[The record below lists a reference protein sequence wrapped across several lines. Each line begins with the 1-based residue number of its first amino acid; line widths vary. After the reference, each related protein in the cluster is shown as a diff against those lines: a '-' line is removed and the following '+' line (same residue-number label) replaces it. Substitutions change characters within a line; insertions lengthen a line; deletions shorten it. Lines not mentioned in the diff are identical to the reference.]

1 MKALLQAIQTQLKND
16 TDLSYISD
24 TNIFI
29 TPDEDIIPIDL
40 IFPALGLKDGPINRI
55 VHTNLK
61 WEVHYTV
68 YIIVLQTLSS
78 GETPIVGQTDPKIYG
93 VLDIAD
99 DIHDSLNE
107 NLLSISGMEQA
118 FSPHELES
126 QTIGYKDVVIQ
137 RKRITYEYIKEE
149 DRP

>member
-40 IFPALGLKDGPINRI
+40 TFPALGLKDGPINRI

-107 NLLSISGMEQA
+107 NLLRHGAGIFTS
-118 FSPHELES
+118 
-126 QTIGYKDVVIQ
+126 
-137 RKRITYEYIKEE
+137 
-149 DRP
+149 